1 MKLTEAQ
8 EKVREFIRLAGQ
20 EIPDHPTTS
29 NYMARNLRS
38 ALIHEELG
46 EYMIARDLVEIAD
59 AIGDIL
65 YVVLGAAI
73 AHGIDIEPV
82 FKEIH
87 RSNMSKFIDG
97 HAAPNGKWI
106 KGPSYSPADLKPILD
121 AQRRAAILDAQR
133 AVK

>member
-8 EKVREFIRLAGQ
+8 EKVREFTRLAGQ

-65 YVVLGAAI
+65 YVVLGAAS
-73 AHGIDIEPV
+73 HTV
-82 FKEIH
+82 STSSRYSR
-87 RSNMSKFIDG
+87 RSTG
-97 HAAPNGKWI
+97 AT
-106 KGPSYSPADLKPILD
+106 
-121 AQRRAAILDAQR
+121 
-133 AVK
+133 